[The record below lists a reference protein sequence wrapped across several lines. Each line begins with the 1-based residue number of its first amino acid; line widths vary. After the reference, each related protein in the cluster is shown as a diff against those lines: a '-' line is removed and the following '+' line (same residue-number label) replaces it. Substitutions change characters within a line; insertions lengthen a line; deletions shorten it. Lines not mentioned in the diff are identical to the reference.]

1 MFSLSTLISTA
12 LIFAAAGAALT
23 ALALRSSQNQKD
35 SRELEQRLEQAENKF
50 NDYQQEVSE
59 HFSTTADLVNNLT
72 QNYKEVH
79 EYLADSALKLSNAE
93 HSRAF
98 LESANSQLPN
108 NVQITLSEENLEPP
122 RDWAPK
128 TPGRKGALSEDYG
141 MDEEREDISAR
152 TVPSV

>member
-1 MFSLSTLISTA
+1 MFSLITLISTA
-12 LIFAAAGAALT
+12 LVFATVGAALT

-35 SRELEQRLEQAENKF
+35 SRELEQRLEQAEDKF
-50 NDYQQEVSE
+50 KNYQQEVSE
-59 HFSTTADLVNNLT
+59 HFSNTAALVNNLT

-79 EYLADSALKLSNAE
+79 EYLADSALRLSNAE

-98 LESANSQLPN
+98 LESANSQLPKDAQ
-108 NVQITLSEENLEPP
+108 VTLSEENLEPP

-128 TPGRKGALSEDYG
+128 SPGRKGALSEDYG
-141 MDEEREDISAR
+141 MDEEREDIAAR